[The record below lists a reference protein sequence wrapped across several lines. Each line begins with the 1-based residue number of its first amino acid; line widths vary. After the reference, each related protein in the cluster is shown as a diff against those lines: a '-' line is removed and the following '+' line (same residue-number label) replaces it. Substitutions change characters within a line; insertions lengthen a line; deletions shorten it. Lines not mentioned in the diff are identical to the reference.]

1 MIKTLLS
8 KKLAAVGCAAALS
21 VASVAVAFGTAGD
34 YSLAG
39 VASSASAS
47 ASATAT
53 TKPVEPTTKPV
64 EPTTKPVEPTTTPSQ
79 PTAAPTTAPTV
90 APTTAPTVAPT
101 TAPSEEPVVK
111 SDYSVVGTL
120 VSSIVGAD
128 KQWDAAS
135 AVDMIQ
141 SKDNAQVYTLTIK
154 DVEPKV
160 YEYQVLKGHS
170 WQNKY
175 SGTYFGDS
183 DYANLKVDVKEKT
196 DVTVTLDL
204 DSMTVKTN
212 LDADTPTTDMSAA
225 TVTLEKSKVAFNNA
239 KQSPVVKS
247 VTLGDKILVA
257 DTDYTVKKL
266 SVSKAGKYTV
276 EVNGTGAYYGKA
288 TTSFTVA
295 AKSIS
300 KAKVTVAP
308 KTYTGKKLTSSSY
321 TVKMTLNGKTVTLKK
336 NRDYTVKA
344 ASLTKA
350 GSATVKFTGKGN
362 YAGTKSAKFVVKA
375 KKLSAKKITVKNATY
390 TGKTVKSA
398 VVVKDG
404 KKTLKASRDYTVKFS
419 GKKIGKATVTVK
431 GKGNYTGTV
440 KKTIKVVPGKAK
452 IKSAKNTK
460 AGKATVKFG
469 KVKGATSYTVSY
481 KVKGAKKW
489 SKVTT
494 KKTTVTLAKLK
505 KGKTYQITVTAS
517 AKAGKTTY
525 NGTTSTVKTLKI
537 KK

>member
-21 VASVAVAFGTAGD
+21 VASVAVAFSTAGD

-39 VASSASAS
+39 AASSASAS
-47 ASATAT
+47 ASASATAAPT
-53 TKPVEPTTKPV
+53 TTPVEPTTKPV
-64 EPTTKPVEPTTTPSQ
+64 EPTTKPVEPT
-79 PTAAPTTAPTV
+79 V
-90 APTTAPTVAPT
+90 APTTVPT

-111 SDYSVVGTL
+111 SDYSVVGPL
-120 VSSIVGAD
+120 VSSIIGVD

-170 WQNKY
+170 WDNKY
-175 SGTYFGDS
+175 SGTYFGNS
-183 DYANLKVDVKEKT
+183 DYANLTVDVKEKT

-247 VTLGDKILVA
+247 VTLGDKTLVA

-266 SVSKAGKYTV
+266 SVSKAGTYTV
-276 EVNGTGAYYGKA
+276 TVNGAGAYYGSA
-288 TTSFTVA
+288 TTSFTVV
-295 AKSIS
+295 AKSMS
-300 KAKVTVAP
+300 SAKVTVAP

-336 NRDYTVKA
+336 DRDYTVKA

-362 YAGTKSAKFVVKA
+362 FKGTKSAKFVVKA

-525 NGTTSTVKTLKI
+525 KGTTSTVKTLKI